1 MDSTALNT
9 NTLAFIALCNEYC
22 VAMEQARESERE
34 DFVRSMLRLLPRIY
48 ISATD
53 LKTDSDQSE
62 EAYLESAL
70 EEDYNES
77 VRCSVENMLGPD
89 DVYLEVFED
98 DMKYSDTPIAA
109 SVSEGLA
116 DIFQVLYNFV
126 IMVKESPEELV
137 EMAVVAVKDE
147 FQSYWGQRLCNVM
160 RALHSINYDMTDNQ

>member
-1 MDSTALNT
+1 MDNTALNT

-22 VAMEQARESERE
+22 VAMEQARENER
-34 DFVRSMLRLLPRIY
+34 DAFVQSMLRLLPRIY

-53 LKTDSDQSE
+53 LKTDFDSRD

-70 EEDYNES
+70 EEDYYES

-126 IMVKESPEELV
+126 VMVKESPEELV